1 MVAGRTGL
9 VEPEGL
15 QENMATMANV
25 TDDDSQVEQPWSLVV
40 SPVAED
46 QQEDKDDDQLDDD
59 DDNSGGQ
66 DAGSTKETKETKETE
81 EADEFEDFDDDDFD
95 DEFDDDFEEELDED
109 YDANEDNFGD
119 DFDSKSVDFPGDDS
133 FGKPTG
139 DAQEDDD
146 KAKKKSTD

>member
-15 QENMATMANV
+15 QENMATMANA

-46 QQEDKDDDQLDDD
+46 QQKDKDADQLDDD
-59 DDNSGGQ
+59 DDDSGDQ
-66 DAGSTKETKETKETE
+66 EAESTEETK

-139 DAQEDDD
+139 DAQEGDD

>member
-1 MVAGRTGL
+1 MVAGITGL
-9 VEPEGL
+9 VESGKVQESMAGTASADEEGV
-15 QENMATMANV
+15 QA
-25 TDDDSQVEQPWSLVV
+25 EQPWSLVE

-46 QQEDKDDDQLDDD
+46 ETKDVDDD
-59 DDNSGGQ
+59 DVGADDDEGADDQ
-66 DAGSTKETKETKETE
+66 DAGSTEETE

-119 DFDSKSVDFPGDDS
+119 DFDSNGVDFPGDDS

-139 DAQEDDD
+139 DTPGSTK
-146 KAKKKSTD
+146 KADQKSTD